1 MVYKYVPLFVFSL
14 FLFADCVAQSWTSI
28 LVIRSSLNFIQV
40 DLYCNC
46 GEVLITSRDILT
58 SIALFQRV
66 RGDSQGVEG
75 LMHLHAYIPI
85 AVSQAHTLRTWAC
98 TWEWAIWC
106 WHHKGGQK
114 SSSSSRASDSS
125 EGRGQRAKAG
135 AIRTGVSSCGE
146 DESGHWSC
154 EHCTYAKT
162 TSTSVCIVCS
172 CHQAFEALDALKIH
186 QICQGNVHSNHKCL
200 CMFPQVNSIGR
211 AISCVLNLHCK

>member
-85 AVSQAHTLRTWAC
+85 AVSQAHTLRTWHALRMGYLMF
-98 TWEWAIWC
+98 TSQREARSLAAVPGPQIV
-106 WHHKGGQK
+106 QK
-114 SSSSSRASDSS
+114 A
-125 EGRGQRAKAG
+125 EGQRLKLVLSEQEYPFVVRMSQVIG
-135 AIRTGVSSCGE
+135 HVS
-146 DESGHWSC
+146 
-154 EHCTYAKT
+154 
-162 TSTSVCIVCS
+162 I
-172 CHQAFEALDALKIH
+172 ALMQKPP
-186 QICQGNVHSNHKCL
+186 QL
-200 CMFPQVNSIGR
+200 C
-211 AISCVLNLHCK
+211 LHCLQLPSSFQHLML